1 LCGKEQPVISDR
13 RVSIVV
19 LNGSPH
25 RDGNTATLMGWVV
38 AGCVEAGASVEWIHL
53 VDHSIDYCQG
63 CFTCLR
69 TGECHIQDGF
79 AQVRRRM
86 EMADGIIVG
95 SPMYAGQ
102 PTAQLKTFLDRLTLL
117 NLYTHVFERQRSVA
131 VVTSGVAPTR
141 SMARELAVH
150 FGCCSDI
157 VGARTASVG
166 RGYQPLVDVHHPRL
180 PERARVVGLRLV
192 GDIHRAAR
200 WRFPTR
206 EQVYFHLLRRLV
218 IRPLVMRK
226 PEQFA
231 GVLAIWRE
239 KGWL

>member
-1 LCGKEQPVISDR
+1 MKKSDSRPEEKLVTQLLSLPGGSGKEQPVISDR

-131 VVTSGVAPTR
+131 VVTSGVTTINVAPIGT
-141 SMARELAVH
+141 S
-150 FGCCSDI
+150 GI
-157 VGARTASVG
+157 VFSR
-166 RGYQPLVDVHHPRL
+166 
-180 PERARVVGLRLV
+180 
-192 GDIHRAAR
+192 
-200 WRFPTR
+200 
-206 EQVYFHLLRRLV
+206 
-218 IRPLVMRK
+218 
-226 PEQFA
+226 
-231 GVLAIWRE
+231 
-239 KGWL
+239 